1 MTDIAITYE
10 DGLRLSELQGQ
21 LAQLQ
26 YDLAHVDVTSL
37 PGKLGLCFILIIACL
52 IVMWI
57 VLVVLDEVTRKS
69 FLGDAS
75 KGAVLTTGAVLV
87 IVAFILIGM
96 WAVGFYEQWAVVSI
110 ESNIANT
117 QGQIDAIYAKYGGA

>member
-26 YDLAHVDVTSL
+26 YDLGHVDVTTL
-37 PGKLGLCFILIIACL
+37 PGKLGLCFLLIIACL
-52 IVMWI
+52 LVMWI
-57 VLVVLDEVTRKS
+57 VLVVLDEVTAKRFQS
-69 FLGDAS
+69 DAS
-75 KGAVLTTGAVLV
+75 KGAILATGAVVVV
-87 IVAFILIGM
+87 IAFILVGI
-96 WAVGFYEQWAVVSI
+96 WAVGFYEQWAAVGI